1 MTNPG
6 TIVWNEL
13 TTSDLERA
21 KAFYAAT
28 MGWTYEEIVTPA
40 GPYTLAH
47 RPEQARPV
55 AGLIAWPPG
64 EEGAD
69 EWFAYAAVD
78 DIDAVVA
85 LVSEAGGRADPI
97 FEVAG
102 VGRFATVVDPNG
114 ATLGLMERCPTR

>member
-1 MTNPG
+1 MTIPG

-28 MGWTYEEIVTPA
+28 FGWTYEEIVTPA
-40 GPYTLAH
+40 GPYTLAR
-47 RPEQARPV
+47 RPEQKRPV

-78 DIDAVVA
+78 DIDAVLAAVVA
-85 LVSEAGGRADPI
+85 AGGRAHPA

-102 VGRFATVVDPNG
+102 VGSFATVADPTG
-114 ATLGLMERCPTR
+114 ATLGLMQRCPPR